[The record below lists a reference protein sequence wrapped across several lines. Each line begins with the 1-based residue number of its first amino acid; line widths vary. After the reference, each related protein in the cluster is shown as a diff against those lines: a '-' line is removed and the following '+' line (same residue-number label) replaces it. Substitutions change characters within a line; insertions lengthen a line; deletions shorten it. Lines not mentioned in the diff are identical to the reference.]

1 MSAILF
7 DLGSESL
14 QMSSISFCLETKR
27 EKLLQGKVD
36 IGTWAKFF
44 VLIPKNAIPYPENEG
59 VARGHEKEDGGEADF
74 RPNGSFNIS
83 SSGYEISD
91 PTSSACRYGPPASLQ
106 HRFSIL
112 RTP

>member
-1 MSAILF
+1 
-7 DLGSESL
+7 
-14 QMSSISFCLETKR
+14 MSSISFCLETKR

-36 IGTWAKFF
+36 MDTRAIFF

-59 VARGHEKEDGGEADF
+59 VGREHENEDGGEAELADF
-74 RPNGSFNIS
+74 RPNGNFNIS
-83 SSGYEISD
+83 PGEYEISD